1 MFASSRKN
9 RGFTLIEVLVT
20 LLILAI
26 GLLGLAGLHTTM
38 LRTELEALQ
47 RSQAILL
54 LEDMANR
61 LRSNPAVA
69 RNAASAYLGEYG
81 VGTSLADCSSP
92 VNADKC
98 AWDTALD
105 GAAVESSNGENIG
118 AMIGARG
125 CVERLSGGASTQ
137 VLLRVTVAWQGLSPT
152 VAPELSCGEGDY
164 GDDDSLR
171 RAVSVVVALAYLGV

>member
-1 MFASSRKN
+1 MPTSIPKN
-9 RGFTLIEVLVT
+9 SGFTLIEVLVT
-20 LLILAI
+20 LMVLAI
-26 GLLGLAGLHTTM
+26 GLLGLAGLHTAM

-47 RSQAILL
+47 RTQAILL

-69 RNAASAYLGEYG
+69 RTAASAYLGEYG
-81 VGTSLADCSSP
+81 VGTSLADCGSP

-98 AWDTALD
+98 AWDRALD
-105 GAAVESSNGENIG
+105 GASVERAGGENVG

-125 CVERLSGGASTQ
+125 CVERLSGSANTQ
-137 VLLRVTVAWQGLSPT
+137 VLIRVTVAWQGLSPT
-152 VAPELSCGEGDY
+152 VAPELTCGDGDY

>member
-1 MFASSRKN
+1 MFAISLKN
-9 RGFTLIEVLVT
+9 GGFTLIEVLVT

-47 RSQAILL
+47 RTQATLL

-61 LRSNPAVA
+61 LRSNPAQA
-69 RNAASAYLGEYG
+69 RANAYLGEFG
-81 VGTSLADCSSP
+81 VGTNLADCGSP

-98 AWDTALD
+98 AWDRALD
-105 GAAVESSNGENIG
+105 GAAVENSDGDNIG

-125 CVERLSGGASTQ
+125 CVEHLSGGANTQ

-164 GDDDSLR
+164 GDDDSQR